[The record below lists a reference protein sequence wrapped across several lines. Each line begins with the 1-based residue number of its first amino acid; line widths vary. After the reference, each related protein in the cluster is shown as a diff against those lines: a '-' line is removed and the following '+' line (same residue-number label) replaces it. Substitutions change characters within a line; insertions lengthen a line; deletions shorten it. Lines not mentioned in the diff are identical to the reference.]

1 MAKPSVLIVDDEPS
15 VRQAVEDALKREGYD
30 LFYAESGE
38 QGLAIVDNIHPTVII
53 LDLVMPGMG
62 GLEFV
67 ANLKLSL
74 AERYSL
80 IVLSG
85 HGDADGRRECFD
97 AGINIILRKPFDIY
111 EIRGV
116 VRNAVAMRNIVG
128 TLDELENRVRDLT
141 ALNEDADS

>member
-1 MAKPSVLIVDDEPS
+1 
-15 VRQAVEDALKREGYD
+15 
-30 LFYAESGE
+30 
-38 QGLAIVDNIHPTVII
+38 
-53 LDLVMPGMG
+53 MG

-67 ANLKLSL
+67 ANLKLSF

-97 AGINIILRKPFDIY
+97 AGINIFLRKPFDIY

-141 ALNEDADS
+141 ALKEDADS